1 MPFKNLAHTLLATLT
16 ALVGTAAMAHGAPSG
31 DMPMKAEYSAGSTD
45 YRAYL
50 PMPRS
55 RAEVIADLEIY
66 RRSGLAQLDA
76 SESPDAFGKAYLE
89 AQARYQALRAAPE
102 FKQLVARIA
111 RERGEAE
118 ATANS
123 GMATMPQ

>member
-1 MPFKNLAHTLLATLT
+1 MLFKNFALATLT
-16 ALVGTAAMAHGAPSG
+16 ALVGSTAIAHGAPAG
-31 DMPMKAEYSAGSTD
+31 DMPTSAEL
-45 YRAYL
+45 RAYM

-66 RRSGLAQLDA
+66 RRSGLAQLDS
-76 SESPDAFGKAYLE
+76 SESPDAFGKAYVE
-89 AQARYQALRAAPE
+89 AQARYQALRAAPA

-118 ATANS
+118 ATAHS
-123 GMATMPQ
+123 TPATVVQ